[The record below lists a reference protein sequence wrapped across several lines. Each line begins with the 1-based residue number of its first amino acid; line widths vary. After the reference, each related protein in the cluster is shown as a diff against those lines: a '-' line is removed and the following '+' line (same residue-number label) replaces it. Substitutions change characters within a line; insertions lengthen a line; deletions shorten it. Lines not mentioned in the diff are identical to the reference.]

1 MINNVGKNE
10 DKDREELEW
19 DHERVQKIFPVVIA
33 AGFHL
38 FPFRTEK
45 LSPPAPMVLHTR
57 GRVGRRLFNR
67 KPRIVFIRF
76 GASSSAMRKI
86 QIRNTRDLSRTICNT
101 VKRHLRRIVGLYIY
115 RATSAH
121 WNLLIC
127 RQGLL
132 RLILYK
138 KSPVSNMSYLIYL
151 ISLLLQGIFGWR
163 CLFLSYETMDF
174 AMKPM
179 DSVLRGGWWWPTVS
193 CRLLLMGRS
202 AEKK

>member
-1 MINNVGKNE
+1 
-10 DKDREELEW
+10 
-19 DHERVQKIFPVVIA
+19 
-33 AGFHL
+33 
-38 FPFRTEK
+38 
-45 LSPPAPMVLHTR
+45 MVLHTR

-76 GASSSAMRKI
+76 GASSSGMRKI

-101 VKRHLRRIVGLYIY
+101 VKRHLRRIVGLYIH

-127 RQGLL
+127 GQGVL

-138 KSPVSNMSYLIYL
+138 KSPGCHMSYLIYF
-151 ISLLLQGIFGWR
+151 ISLLLQGMFGWR

-174 AMKPM
+174 AMKSM
-179 DSVLRGGWWWPTVS
+179 DSLLRGGWWWPYSFLPITPYGKS
-193 CRLLLMGRS
+193 CREEVDTRIFNKCTQYAWSL
-202 AEKK
+202 